1 MAFILNN
8 GTIEAAPG
16 TKIVRHEELLQLMQA
31 QELIDQSRLEAQKI
45 VEEAQK
51 TYDERFE
58 QGLQKGREEG
68 RSEYSLKIM
77 DMVIE
82 QLDSLEGLEKQIVEV
97 TCKAVEKIIG
107 QFDGSQIAVRIVHR
121 GLNAVR
127 GEKRILVRVSLQDE
141 AAVREELRAFLLSAD
156 GSQGYIEVMG
166 DPNLNRGDCILE
178 TAMGVVEAGLNTQ
191 LKNLRQALSSKVAA
205 KD

>member
-58 QGLQKGREEG
+58 QGLQEGREEG

-141 AAVREELRAFLLSAD
+141 AAVREDLRAFLLSAD

-166 DPNLNRGDCILE
+166 DPNLNRCDCILE